1 MKIEVLYPELCSLYG
16 DLANAEYLARSGGA
30 ELVKTPLSAAPRFL
44 TEDIAMVY
52 MGGTTERG
60 QVIVRDAF
68 APYLEGLQKRTEAG
82 GLTLITG
89 NAMEIF
95 GEYIED
101 EDGSKEA
108 MLNLFPF
115 HADRHFMNR
124 YNSLYLGKFPDGDR
138 ELDIV
143 GFKSQFG
150 HSYGVN
156 DTPLFQTVRGA
167 GINPAEKGEGIRR
180 NNLMATYL
188 IGPLVV
194 LNPPFAKYLLHLMGV
209 AEPELA
215 FEEAAMDVYTHR
227 LEQFSQPERGF
238 IY

>member
-1 MKIEVLYPELCSLYG
+1 MKIEVLYPELCNLYG
-16 DLANAEYLARSGGA
+16 DLANAEYLARSSGA
-30 ELVKTPLSAAPRFL
+30 EVVKTPLTAAPRFL

-68 APYLEGLQKRTEAG
+68 APYLDGLKKRTEDG

-89 NAMEIF
+89 NALEIF
-95 GEYIED
+95 GQYIED
-101 EDGSKEA
+101 EDGSKET
-108 MLNLFPF
+108 MLGWFPT

-124 YNSLYLGKFPDGDR
+124 YNSLYLGKFGDM
-138 ELDIV
+138 DIV

-150 HSYGVN
+150 HSYGDN
-156 DTPLFQTVRGA
+156 GDGLFQTVRGA
-167 GINPAEKGEGIRR
+167 GLNPYVTAEGIHQ
-180 NNLMATYL
+180 NDLMATYL

-194 LNPPFAKYLLHLMGV
+194 LNPPFAKHLLRLMGV
-209 AEPELA
+209 DEPVLA
-215 FEEAAMDVYTHR
+215 FEEAAMDVYAHR

>member
-1 MKIEVLYPELCSLYG
+1 MKIEVLYPELCNLYG
-16 DLANAEYLARSGGA
+16 DLANAKYLARSGGA
-30 ELVKTPLSAAPRFL
+30 ELIDTPLAAQPRFL

-68 APYLEGLQKRTEAG
+68 APYLDGLKKRTEAG

-101 EDGSKEA
+101 EDGSREA

-124 YNSLYLGKFPDGDR
+124 YNSLYLGKLADEDQDM
-138 ELDIV
+138 DIV

-156 DTPLFQTVRGA
+156 NEPLFQTVRGA
-167 GINPAEKGEGIRR
+167 GINPAEKAEGIRR
-180 NNLMATYL
+180 NNLLATYV
-188 IGPLVV
+188 IGPLVL
-194 LNPPFAKYLLHLMGV
+194 LNPPFAKYLLRLMGV
-209 AEPELA
+209 AEPALA
-215 FEEAAMDVYTHR
+215 FEQAAMDVYAHR
-227 LEQFSQPERGF
+227 LEQFSEPDRGF

>member
-1 MKIEVLYPELCSLYG
+1 MKIEVLYPELCNLYG

-30 ELVKTPLSAAPRFL
+30 ELIKTPLTAAPRFL

-68 APYLEGLQKRTEAG
+68 APHLEGLVKRTEAG

-101 EDGSKEA
+101 EDGSREA

-124 YNSLYLGKFPDGDR
+124 YNSLYLGKFEDM
-138 ELDIV
+138 DIV

-150 HSYGVN
+150 HSYGIN
-156 DTPLFQTVRGA
+156 SEPLFQTVRGA
-167 GINPAEKGEGIRR
+167 GINPTEKAEGIRR
-180 NNLMATYL
+180 GNLMATYL
-188 IGPLVV
+188 IGPLVM
-194 LNPPFAKYLLHLMGV
+194 LNPPFAKYLLRLMGV
-209 AEPELA
+209 EEPVLA

-227 LEQFSQPERGF
+227 LEQFSQPDRGF

>member
-1 MKIEVLYPELCSLYG
+1 MKIEVLYPELCNLYG
-16 DLANAEYLARSGGA
+16 DLANAKYLARSCGA
-30 ELVKTPLSAAPRFL
+30 ELVNTALADQPRFL
-44 TEDIAMVY
+44 TEDVSMVY

-68 APYLEGLQKRTEAG
+68 APYLEGLKERTEAG

-101 EDGSKEA
+101 EDGSREA
-108 MLNLFPF
+108 MLNLFPLY
-115 HADRHFMNR
+115 ADRHFMNR
-124 YNSLYLGKFPDGDR
+124 YNSLYLGRLEAEDIS
-138 ELDIV
+138 IV

-156 DTPLFQTVRGA
+156 VEPLFQTVRGA
-167 GINPAEKGEGIRR
+167 GINPAEKAEGVRR

-188 IGPLVV
+188 IGPLVL
-194 LNPPFAKYLLHLMGV
+194 LNPPFAKYLLRLMGV
-209 AEPELA
+209 EEPVLA
-215 FEEAAMDVYTHR
+215 FEEAAMDVYAHR
-227 LEQFSQPERGF
+227 LEQFSQPDRGF